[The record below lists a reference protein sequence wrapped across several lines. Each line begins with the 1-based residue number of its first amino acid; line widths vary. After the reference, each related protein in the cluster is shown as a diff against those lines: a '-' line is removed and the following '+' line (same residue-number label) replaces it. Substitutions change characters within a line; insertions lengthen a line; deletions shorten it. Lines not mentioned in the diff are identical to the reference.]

1 MKVVVLGSGAGGG
14 FPQWNCACAQCAGI
28 RAGTMKA
35 TPRTQS
41 SIAISAN
48 GDDWLLV
55 NASPDV
61 GTQIR
66 HIAALHPRRAEGLR
80 HTPISAVL
88 LMDSHID
95 HVTGLLSL
103 REGKPLELYCTA
115 SVHEDLTQGLP
126 ILNVLSHYCG
136 VHWHEL
142 ALSGQPFHIPT
153 LQGLSLTAL
162 LLKGKAPP
170 YSPHRANP
178 TPGDNIALLVRD
190 DKTGQTLYYAPGLA
204 GVEQAERDAMNQ
216 ASCVLV
222 DGTFWTQDE
231 MLTAGLGKKKAADM
245 GHLPQQTEQGL
256 KGMIEELGAI
266 KARRKILI
274 HINNS
279 NPILNDAGDERAVL
293 AKHHIEVAYDGMEI
307 TL

>member
-1 MKVVVLGSGAGGG
+1 
-14 FPQWNCACAQCAGI
+14 
-28 RAGTMKA
+28 MKA
-35 TPRTQS
+35 SARTQS
-41 SIAISAN
+41 SIAISSN
-48 GDDWLLV
+48 GEDWLLI

-66 HIAALHPRRAEGLR
+66 QLAALHPRREQGLR

-103 REGKPLELYCTA
+103 REGKPLQLYCTA

-126 ILNVLSHYCG
+126 IINVLSHYCG
-136 VHWHEL
+136 VQHH
-142 ALSGQPFHIPT
+142 ALVLDGKDGKPFHIPK
-153 LQGLSLTAL
+153 LEGLSFTAL
-162 LLKGKAPP
+162 QLKGKAPP
-170 YSPHRANP
+170 YSPHRAKP

-190 DKTGQTLYYAPGLA
+190 DKTGAMLYYAPGLA
-204 GVEQAERDAMNQ
+204 VVEQAEKDAMNQ
-216 ASCVLV
+216 ATCVLV

-231 MLTAGLGKKKAADM
+231 MITAGLGKKKAADM
-245 GHLPQQTEQGL
+245 GHLPQQTENPV
-256 KGMIEELGAI
+256 KGMMDELADI
-266 KARRKILI
+266 KAKRKILI

-279 NPILNDAGDERAVL
+279 NPILNDAGAERAEL
-293 AKHHIEVAYDGMEI
+293 SKRGIELAYDGMEI